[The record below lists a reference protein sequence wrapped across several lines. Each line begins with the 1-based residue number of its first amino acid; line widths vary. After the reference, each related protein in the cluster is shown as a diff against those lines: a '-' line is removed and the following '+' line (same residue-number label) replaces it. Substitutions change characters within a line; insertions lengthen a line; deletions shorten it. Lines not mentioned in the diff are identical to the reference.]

1 MSKKF
6 GFSVKEIIVY
16 PGQGVG
22 TITEITKREIAG
34 EVIDYYVIYLS
45 ESDMTV
51 LVPVTGVERLR
62 IRRIV
67 TKAEAEAALKFLT
80 ETFEPIP
87 IDWKA
92 RYQMNMD
99 LFKNGEILNTAS
111 VVRSLYQRSKT
122 KELPIQ
128 ERKLYDSAYRIFQD
142 EIAAAM
148 KISKA
153 ETEAVIHSHLEPL
166 GDSSLPAK
174 KSSLIYDEDDE
185 FADDDIV
192 EEDLDDDEEDE
203 DDDDD
208 DDETDDDLDG
218 SDMYDDD

>member
-6 GFSVKEIIVY
+6 VFSAKEVVVY

-22 TITEITKREIAG
+22 TITDITKKEIAG

-45 ESDMTV
+45 DSDMTV
-51 LVPVTGVERLR
+51 LVPITGIDNLG

-67 TKAEAEAALKFLT
+67 TKAEAESALKFLS
-80 ETFEPIP
+80 EDFEPIP

-99 LFKNGEILNTAS
+99 LFKSGKILDTAS

-142 EIAAAM
+142 EIAAALKM
-148 KISKA
+148 TKA
-153 ETEAVIHSHLEPL
+153 EVEAAIHLHLEPL
-166 GDSSLPAK
+166 GGPIEK
-174 KSSLIYDEDDE
+174 FKDEY
-185 FADDDIV
+185 
-192 EEDLDDDEEDE
+192 

-208 DDETDDDLDG
+208 LIANDDERLDDDDMDEDDIED
-218 SDMYDDD
+218 SDYDDD

>member
-6 GFSVKEIIVY
+6 VFSAKEVVVY

-22 TITEITKREIAG
+22 TITDITKKEIAG
-34 EVIDYYVIYLS
+34 EVIDYYVIYLAD
-45 ESDMTV
+45 SDMTV
-51 LVPVTGVERLR
+51 LVPITGIDNLG

-67 TKAEAEAALKFLT
+67 TKTEAEAALKFLS
-80 ETFEPIP
+80 EDFEPIP

-99 LFKNGEILNTAS
+99 LFKSGKILDTAS

-142 EIAAAM
+142 EIAAALKM
-148 KISKA
+148 TKA
-153 ETEAVIHSHLEPL
+153 EVEAAIHLHLEPL
-166 GDSSLPAK
+166 GGPIEKFKDEYDDDD
-174 KSSLIYDEDDE
+174 LIANDDE
-185 FADDDIV
+185 RLDDDDMDDDDI
-192 EEDLDDDEEDE
+192 EDSDYE
-203 DDDDD
+203 DD
-208 DDETDDDLDG
+208 
-218 SDMYDDD
+218 

>member
-6 GFSVKEIIVY
+6 VFSAKEVVVY

-22 TITEITKREIAG
+22 TITDITKKEIAG

-45 ESDMTV
+45 DSDMTV
-51 LVPVTGVERLR
+51 LVPITGIDNLG

-67 TKAEAEAALKFLT
+67 TKAEAEAALKFLS
-80 ETFEPIP
+80 EDFEPIP

-99 LFKNGEILNTAS
+99 LFKSGEILNIAS

-148 KISKA
+148 KMTKA
-153 ETEAVIHSHLEPL
+153 EVEASIHLHLEPL
-166 GDSSLPAK
+166 GGPIEKFKDEYDDDD
-174 KSSLIYDEDDE
+174 LIANDDEKLDDDDMDEDDI
-185 FADDDIV
+185 DD
-192 EEDLDDDEEDE
+192 
-203 DDDDD
+203 
-208 DDETDDDLDG
+208 
-218 SDMYDDD
+218 SDYDDD

>member
-6 GFSVKEIIVY
+6 VFSAKEVVVY

-22 TITEITKREIAG
+22 TITDITKKEIAG

-45 ESDMTV
+45 DSDMTV
-51 LVPVTGVERLR
+51 LVPITGIDNLG

-67 TKAEAEAALKFLT
+67 TKTEAEAALKFLS
-80 ETFEPIP
+80 EDFEPIP

-99 LFKNGEILNTAS
+99 LFKSGEILNIAS

-148 KISKA
+148 KMTKA
-153 ETEAVIHSHLEPL
+153 EVEASIHLHLEPL
-166 GDSSLPAK
+166 GGPIEK
-174 KSSLIYDEDDE
+174 FKDEY
-185 FADDDIV
+185 
-192 EEDLDDDEEDE
+192 

-208 DDETDDDLDG
+208 LIANDDERVDDDDMDEDDIDD
-218 SDMYDDD
+218 SDYDDD

>member
-6 GFSVKEIIVY
+6 VFSAKEVVVY

-22 TITEITKREIAG
+22 TITDITKKEIDG
-34 EVIDYYVIYLS
+34 EVIDYYVIYLAD
-45 ESDMTV
+45 SDMTV
-51 LVPVTGVERLR
+51 LVPITGIDNLG

-67 TKAEAEAALKFLT
+67 TKTEAEAALKFLS
-80 ETFEPIP
+80 EDFEPIP

-99 LFKNGEILNTAS
+99 LFKSGKILDTAS

-142 EIAAAM
+142 EIAAALKM
-148 KISKA
+148 TK
-153 ETEAVIHSHLEPL
+153 TEVEASIHLHLEPL
-166 GDSSLPAK
+166 GGPIEKLKNEYEDDED
-174 KSSLIYDEDDE
+174 LIVNEDERIDDDDMDEDDI
-185 FADDDIV
+185 DD
-192 EEDLDDDEEDE
+192 
-203 DDDDD
+203 
-208 DDETDDDLDG
+208 
-218 SDMYDDD
+218 SNMYDDD